1 MNKVGPTQRKTRL
14 APTLDFL
21 TDISKEEK
29 VPFKDMLSIMG
40 RAYYW
45 NNESDHY
52 DYELGLEYQQMFK
65 GVNPFMDLK
74 LTVDQAIYLLEKL
87 EIGKTK
93 YVDFKKFLGEYINL
107 PGYEKHSERIR
118 ELVPD
123 LKISEKQ
130 GVWADIQDILTRHLS
145 ATIEYLTTYAK
156 ETIDFK
162 MLKTKWTLGYDGTLK
177 RFEFQLPN

>member
-1 MNKVGPTQRKTRL
+1 MNKVGRTQRKTRL
-14 APTLDFL
+14 GPTLDFL
-21 TDISKEEK
+21 TDVAKEEK
-29 VPFKDMLSIMG
+29 VPFKDMLSILG
-40 RAYYW
+40 RSYYW

-107 PGYEKHSERIR
+107 PGYEKLSERIR

-145 ATIEYLTTYAK
+145 ATIEYLTPYDK
-156 ETIDFK
+156 DTIDFN
-162 MLKTKWTLGYDGTLK
+162 LLITKWTLGYDGNLQ